1 MSCVKKITEPVEM
14 NIDCEKYYYFIKNTV
29 YHIPNITST
38 IQNVS
43 VHEGDWDNS
52 SHESIKVWNYNI
64 DGKAEVLK
72 ERPEFDD
79 EKHLF
84 SFTAIEGD
92 VLEKYKSLKI
102 SHHPVQKG
110 PKQCVVYISIE
121 YEKYDPTTPDPYN
134 YLQLIANF
142 IKDAEAYLIHN

>member
-1 MSCVKKITEPVEM
+1 MSCVQKIMEPVEM
-14 NIDCEKYYYFIKNTV
+14 NIDSEKYYYFIKNNV

-38 IQNVS
+38 IQDVA

-52 SHESIKVWNYNI
+52 SHDCIKVWNYTI

-72 ERPEFDD
+72 EQPEFDD
-79 EKHLF
+79 E
-84 SFTAIEGD
+84 T
-92 VLEKYKSLKI
+92 LKI
-102 SHHPVQKG
+102 SFIAVKGDLLKKYKRFKIIPEIVPKG
-110 PKQCVVYISIE
+110 PQQCVVYITIE

-134 YLQLIANF
+134 YLQLIAKF